1 MVYLSSFEEGFS
13 TAATEALVVGTPVVT
28 TLCSGM
34 KEMLGENNE
43 YGIIVENSSEGV
55 YEGLKEVVSKPELV
69 ESYTR
74 QAQIRGEKFSM
85 QDTVD
90 AVEDML
96 EEILNEKNSI
106 NDRNY

>member
-1 MVYLSSFEEGFS
+1 
-13 TAATEALVVGTPVVT
+13 
-28 TLCSGM
+28 
-34 KEMLGENNE
+34 MLGENNE

-74 QAQIRGEKFSM
+74 QAQIRGEKICM

-96 EEILNEKNSI
+96 EEILNEKKF
-106 NDRNY
+106 Y

>member
-1 MVYLSSFEEGFS
+1 
-13 TAATEALVVGTPVVT
+13 VT

-74 QAQIRGEKFSM
+74 QAQIRGEKICM

-96 EEILNEKNSI
+96 EEILNEKKF
-106 NDRNY
+106 Y

>member
-1 MVYLSSFEEGFS
+1 
-13 TAATEALVVGTPVVT
+13 VT

-55 YEGLKEVVSKPELV
+55 YEGLKEVVSKPELL
-69 ESYTR
+69 ESYTK
-74 QAQIRGEKFSM
+74 QAEIRGEKFSM

-96 EEILNEKNSI
+96 EEISNEKNFI

>member
-1 MVYLSSFEEGFS
+1 MNMESLW
-13 TAATEALVVGTPVVT
+13 
-28 TLCSGM
+28 
-34 KEMLGENNE
+34 K
-43 YGIIVENSSEGV
+43 NSSEGV

-96 EEILNEKNSI
+96 EEILNEKILLMTGTIKPFADVSYK
-106 NDRNY
+106 DPKT